1 MNDNNEQSNKRE
13 HKTRILIVDDHAI
26 VRQGLIKLVNEEP
39 DLVVCA
45 KASNTDE
52 ALNALEKQQID
63 LAIVNI
69 CLEGTSVLEL
79 TERMKLCYPDL
90 IVLILSMHDELP
102 YAQHS
107 LQAGEAERIIDA
119 IRHVLSGKIYVSDSK
134 AVKTMSGAA
143 SISGDSPNANTV
155 TKTPLCNKSERRNP
169 KYPQS

>member
-69 CLEGTSVLEL
+69 CLESRSDCSDTF
-79 TERMKLCYPDL
+79 
-90 IVLILSMHDELP
+90 
-102 YAQHS
+102 YA
-107 LQAGEAERIIDA
+107 
-119 IRHVLSGKIYVSDSK
+119 
-134 AVKTMSGAA
+134 
-143 SISGDSPNANTV
+143 
-155 TKTPLCNKSERRNP
+155 
-169 KYPQS
+169 